1 MKKTTP
7 QVASRT
13 PSLPSLDWGMSYF
26 NHFPG
31 YFFYDLAFIIYLYTT
46 VAKIELPTDTP
57 TLQPL
62 SNLELGDS
70 DR

>member
-1 MKKTTP
+1 
-7 QVASRT
+7 
-13 PSLPSLDWGMSYF
+13 MSYF